1 LLGASS
7 EKAPSATAPSAT
19 PGATAQ
25 SEKAS
30 AAPRTEAAPS
40 DETPAASWRGALEG
54 TFDTVSVG
62 GAGGAAGSCVALV
75 LRRSPKWIQ
84 TPLGVA
90 FAVAQLWRIV
100 TAPGWDQKAGR
111 AAGAASAAGAAAARY
126 ALDARIGSMLETLRA
141 SGAEMHA
148 IVDAIPRSIVNYV
161 LAAAIASRSDG
172 STDALLN
179 ALHLTRTGFLAG
191 LLHCMLR
198 SDGKE
203 TVVS

>member
-1 LLGASS
+1 
-7 EKAPSATAPSAT
+7 
-19 PGATAQ
+19 
-25 SEKAS
+25 
-30 AAPRTEAAPS
+30 
-40 DETPAASWRGALEG
+40 
-54 TFDTVSVG
+54 VSV
-62 GAGGAAGSCVALV
+62 GAGGALGAVGSCVALV
-75 LRRSPKWIQ
+75 LRRSPKWLQ

-100 TAPGWDQKAGR
+100 TAPGWDQKAGT
-111 AAGAASAAGAAAARY
+111 AAAAPGAAGAAASRY
-126 ALDARIGSMLETLRA
+126 ALAARVGSMLETLRA
-141 SGAEMHA
+141 SGAQMRE

-198 SDGKE
+198 SDEKE
-203 TVVS
+203 VVVVA

>member
-1 LLGASS
+1 
-7 EKAPSATAPSAT
+7 
-19 PGATAQ
+19 
-25 SEKAS
+25 
-30 AAPRTEAAPS
+30 
-40 DETPAASWRGALEG
+40 
-54 TFDTVSVG
+54 
-62 GAGGAAGSCVALV
+62 LV

-100 TAPGWDQKAGR
+100 TAPGWDQRTGR
-111 AAGAASAAGAAAARY
+111 AAGAPSAPSAAGAAASRY

-141 SGAEMHA
+141 SGAKMRE

-198 SDGKE
+198 SDEKE
-203 TVVS
+203 VVVVA